1 MGYMVPPSTPLP
13 WFSIADP
20 SGRLSFDLVAYLR
33 SSWRGRLPPQLRVGL
48 AGRSLP
54 ALILEDT
61 SASVSDTHGDTR
73 GGQLLID
80 DTRGELQ
87 SRSAGA
93 STLLVANSW
102 QLVDLRFV
110 SYVSG
115 LRAMSEEVFDIVQRL
130 QRPSS
135 SSYSSSSSS
144 FSIFSMVHSGA

>member
-20 SGRLSFDLVAYLR
+20 SGRVLSTLKTGAPIDSATGLVGYPLSTSISNLHA
-33 SSWRGRLPPQLRVGL
+33 
-48 AGRSLP
+48 
-54 ALILEDT
+54 DT